1 MLDLQHEKWLDHII
15 GNQMNITIVGGGTAG
30 WLVSLYLASKR
41 PQHQYT
47 TIDSTSIGPIGVG
60 EAATGKF
67 NQLLHECGITDWE
80 FMLATDALPKHS
92 LRFINWTKQPSTFDS
107 PLEYSTSYQE
117 PLDSR
122 LFLQILNNQ
131 PIEHASVS
139 GWYSL
144 NEKTSYQSVGDKLKN
159 TFKHAFQFDATKTAN
174 FLKSHAIKR
183 GVKHVQ
189 DHITE
194 VKIGP
199 KGIESLHTESGA
211 TVTADLFID
220 CSGLARLLISKL
232 NCKLNT
238 AKDYIQVNAATL
250 FRLENDTRPK
260 RTLGVSIARNHG
272 WNFEISTRT
281 RIGSGYV
288 HDRHQVDR
296 DTLLTELSNS
306 YQQPVHEVRTI
317 QWDPGSLDQV
327 WIGNCIAM
335 GLSASFL
342 EPLQTGAIHDTISQ
356 IKYFV
361 ETSLLDTTEQT
372 LDPLVVSSYNQLC
385 KRLFDDYLDFLCV
398 SYQGGREDTEF
409 WREVTDKKL
418 LTQRAQHII
427 NIAKTRLTREL
438 DFDKFLGYGSQ
449 GLYNYTLAGLGMLSA
464 NTVKSVFQANNIDLI
479 KLNEQQQQH
488 NAKMANEVNQCLT
501 STEFNRIL
509 SNTELLLKGA

>member
-1 MLDLQHEKWLDHII
+1 
-15 GNQMNITIVGGGTAG
+15 MNIVIVGGGTAG
-30 WLVSLYLASKR
+30 WLVSLYLAAQR

-67 NQLLHECGITDWE
+67 NELLHDCGITDWE

-92 LRFINWTKQPSTFDS
+92 LRFINWTKQFNQFDS
-107 PLEYSTSYQE
+107 PLEYSVSCQE

-122 LFLQILNNQ
+122 LFLQILNQQ
-131 PIEHASVS
+131 PIEYASVS

-144 NEKTSYQSVGDKLKN
+144 NEKTSYQAVGDQLENK
-159 TFKHAFQFDATKTAN
+159 FRHAFQFDATKTAN

-183 GVKHVQ
+183 GVNHIQ

-194 VKIGP
+194 VKVGLN
-199 KGIESLHTESGA
+199 GIESLQTESGD

-220 CSGLARLLISKL
+220 CSGLSKLLIGKL
-232 NCKLNT
+232 NCKINS
-238 AKDYIQVNAATL
+238 AQDYINVNAATL
-250 FRLENDTRPK
+250 FRLENDNRPK

-272 WNFEISTRT
+272 WNFEISTRN

-288 HDRHQVDR
+288 HDRNQTSR
-296 DTLLTELSNS
+296 DKLLEELRDA

-335 GLSASFL
+335 GLSASFM

-361 ETSLLDTTEQT
+361 ETSLLETVEQT
-372 LDPLVVSSYNQLC
+372 LDPLVVKSYNRLC
-385 KRLFDDYLDFLCV
+385 RRLFDDYLDFLCV

-409 WREVTDKKL
+409 WREVTNKKL

-427 NIAKTRLTREL
+427 DIAKTRLTREL

-449 GLYNYTLAGLGMLSA
+449 GLYNYTLAGLGLLSA
-464 NTVKSVFQANNIDLI
+464 DLVRSVFQANRVDLVQ
-479 KLNEQQQQH
+479 LNEQQQQH
-488 NAKMANEVNQCLT
+488 IIKMTNQVNQCLT
-501 STEFNRIL
+501 STEFNNILL
-509 SNTELLLKGA
+509 SNKESLA

>member
-1 MLDLQHEKWLDHII
+1 
-15 GNQMNITIVGGGTAG
+15 MNIVIVGGGTAG

-144 NEKTSYQSVGDKLKN
+144 NEKTSYQSIGNKLKN

-174 FLKSHAIKR
+174 FLKAHAIKR

-194 VKIGP
+194 VKVGP
-199 KGIESLHTESGA
+199 NGIESLHTESGA
-211 TVTADLFID
+211 TITADLFID

-232 NCKLNT
+232 NYKINT
-238 AKDYIQVNAATL
+238 ANDYIHVNAATL

-288 HDRHQVDR
+288 HNCHQVDR

-361 ETSLLDTTEQT
+361 ETSLLDTAEQT

-385 KRLFDDYLDFLCV
+385 RRLFDDYLDFLCV

-409 WREVTDKKL
+409 WREVTNKKL

-427 NIAKTRLTREL
+427 DIAKTRLTREL

-464 NTVKSVFQANNIDLI
+464 DTVKSVFQANNIDLT

-488 NAKMANEVNQCLT
+488 NAKMANEVGQCLT

-509 SNTELLLKGA
+509 SNIESLP

>member
-1 MLDLQHEKWLDHII
+1 
-15 GNQMNITIVGGGTAG
+15 MNIVVVGGGTAG

-199 KGIESLHTESGA
+199 NGIESLHTESGA

-238 AKDYIQVNAATL
+238 AKDYIHVNAATL

-272 WNFEISTRT
+272 WNFEIRTRT

-372 LDPLVVSSYNQLC
+372 LDPLVVSSYNRLC
-385 KRLFDDYLDFLCV
+385 RRLFDDYLDFLCV

-409 WREVTDKKL
+409 WREVTNKKL

-427 NIAKTRLTREL
+427 DIAKTRLTREL